1 MEDQH
6 GYNIGDLLYIIKSLS
21 DVAIRKVIIHNK
33 KLFYNETLKKDEY
46 YYQVRLCHEDTPN
59 IERYIDT
66 EVYNPQK
73 ENIYRLNHKEGWIP
87 ESELCSAYEIE
98 KYSIPSC
105 TENSCEIIY
114 SFLENDKY
122 IFDKHILEKELSKV
136 KKDLTKSKALLKAV
150 ILLIEEYNYLET
162 TLYPIQSNLEDYVYK
177 LQMRIVNIN
186 NELFV

>member
-1 MEDQH
+1 MKDQH
-6 GYNIGDLLYIIKSLS
+6 SYNLGDLLYIIKSLS
-21 DVAIRKVIIHNK
+21 DTTIRKVIIHNK

-46 YYQVRLCHEDTPN
+46 YYQVRLCYENTTN
-59 IERYIDT
+59 KERYVDA
-66 EVYNPQK
+66 EVYDPQE
-73 ENIYRLNHKEGWIP
+73 ENIYGLNHKDGWIP
-87 ESELCSAYEIE
+87 ESELYSKYEIE

-136 KKDLTKSKALLKAV
+136 KKDLTKNKALLKA
-150 ILLIEEYNYLET
+150 IKLLIEEYNYLET

-177 LQMRIVNIN
+177 LQMRIININ